1 MKLKKF
7 FAGVLAAAMMLTVG
21 ATAALATEGNNTPND
36 VRNSFPDVTT
46 IDLGTELA
54 LTKNYNVQNGKAPF
68 EEFEFTVSYVGAI
81 KKDTGLADPSVAPI
95 TKTANFTKDTA
106 GVPTGATGLPA
117 SGNAYKENF
126 KIKLSEL
133 GIPTGGTGIYV
144 YKITET
150 DKGTPAVV
158 YNTDGGNL
166 YLIVTVT
173 HVTNSDGVIQNGYNY
188 AVALRRSNAEIAST
202 NVADAAKGTK
212 VLAKEAFHN
221 TYGAGTTVNSVEL
234 KKTVHGNF
242 GDLGKDFTFSVT
254 FNKATGNQAENAGK
268 YAPIAF
274 TVENQNRKVY
284 EVDTDGN
291 VTTTAVAELEYG
303 KTYNVT
309 LKHGETITFGNLPAD
324 VTYTMVENGKQDVEG
339 TQKVDGIYTV
349 TGEKTEDNKGTVTAS
364 ATTAKEEIVNTNQ
377 ESPDMGV
384 VLDNAPYIAM
394 LAIVAIGGVAL
405 MLNKRRR
412 DEE

>member
-21 ATAALATEGNNTPND
+21 ATAAFATEGNNTPND
-36 VRNSFPDVTT
+36 VRNSFPDMTT
-46 IDLGTELA
+46 IDLNSELE
-54 LTKNYNVQNGKAPF
+54 LTKNYKVENGKAPF
-68 EEFEFTVSYVGAI
+68 EKFEFDVTYVGAV
-81 KKDTGLADPSVAPI
+81 KKDTSVTGEPASNWSI
-95 TKTANFTKDTA
+95 TKEADFTKDTA

-117 SGNAYKENF
+117 SGTAYKENF
-126 KIKLSEL
+126 KIKLNEL
-133 GIPTGGTGIYV
+133 NIPTGGTGIYV
-144 YKITET
+144 YKITEK
-150 DKGTPAVV
+150 DNGTPAVS
-158 YNTDGGNL
+158 YNTDGGRL

-173 HVTNSDGVIQNGYNY
+173 HVTDDNGNIHNGLYNY
-188 AVALRRSNAEIAST
+188 AVALRRGDDNITAA
-202 NVADAAKGTK
+202 NAAKGTK
-212 VLAKEAFHN
+212 VLATEAFHN
-221 TYGAGTTVNSVEL
+221 TYGAGNSVNSVEL

-242 GDLGKDFTFSVT
+242 GDLGKDFTFNVT
-254 FNKATGNQAENAGK
+254 FNKADDKNYGNIAFEAENG
-268 YAPIAF
+268 
-274 TVENQNRKVY
+274 RKVY
-284 EVDTDGN
+284 KANGPTQTGVN
-291 VTTTAVAELEYG
+291 ELEYG
-303 KTYNVT
+303 VEYVVT
-309 LKHGETITFGNLPAD
+309 LKHDETIEFGNLPAD

>member
-21 ATAALATEGNNTPND
+21 ATAAFATEGNNTPND
-36 VRNSFPDVTT
+36 VRNSFPDMTT
-46 IDLGTELA
+46 IDLNSELE
-54 LTKNYNVQNGKAPF
+54 LTKNYKVENGKAPF
-68 EEFEFTVSYVGAI
+68 EKFEFDVTYVGAV
-81 KKDTGLADPSVAPI
+81 KKDTNVTGEPASNWSI
-95 TKTANFTKDTA
+95 TKEADFTKDTA

-117 SGNAYKENF
+117 SGTAYKENF
-126 KIKLSEL
+126 KIKLNEL
-133 GIPTGGTGIYV
+133 NIPTGGTGIYV
-144 YKITET
+144 YKITEK
-150 DKGTPAVV
+150 DNGTPAVS
-158 YNTDGGNL
+158 YNTDGGRL

-173 HVTNSDGVIQNGYNY
+173 HVTDDNGNIQDGLYNY
-188 AVALRRSNAEIAST
+188 AVALRRGDDNITAA
-202 NVADAAKGTK
+202 NAAKGTK
-212 VLAKEAFHN
+212 VLATEAFHN
-221 TYGAGTTVNSVEL
+221 TYGAGNSVNSVEL

-242 GDLGKDFTFSVT
+242 GDLGKDFTFNVT
-254 FNKATGNQAENAGK
+254 FNKAVNKNYGNIAFEAENG
-268 YAPIAF
+268 
-274 TVENQNRKVY
+274 RKVY
-284 EVDTDGN
+284 KANDPTQTGVN
-291 VTTTAVAELEYG
+291 ELEYG
-303 KTYNVT
+303 VEYVVT
-309 LKHGETITFGNLPAD
+309 LKHGETIEFGNLPAD

>member
-21 ATAALATEGNNTPND
+21 ATAAFATEGNNTPND
-36 VRNSFPDVTT
+36 VRNSFPDMTT
-46 IDLGTELA
+46 IDLNSELE
-54 LTKNYNVQNGKAPF
+54 LTKNYKVENGKAPF
-68 EEFEFTVSYVGAI
+68 EKFEFDVTYVGAV
-81 KKDTGLADPSVAPI
+81 KKDTNVTGEPASNWSI
-95 TKTANFTKDTA
+95 TKEADFTKDTA

-117 SGNAYKENF
+117 SGTAYKENF
-126 KIKLSEL
+126 KIKLNEL
-133 GIPTGGTGIYV
+133 NIPTDGTGIYV
-144 YKITET
+144 YKITEK
-150 DKGTPAVV
+150 DNGTPAVS
-158 YNTDGGNL
+158 YNTDGGRL

-173 HVTNSDGVIQNGYNY
+173 HVTDDNSNIHDGLYNY
-188 AVALRRSNAEIAST
+188 AVALRRGDDNITAA
-202 NVADAAKGTK
+202 NAAKGTK
-212 VLAKEAFHN
+212 VLATEAFHN
-221 TYGAGTTVNSVEL
+221 TYGAGNSVNSVEL

-242 GDLGKDFTFSVT
+242 GDLGKDFTFNVT
-254 FNKATGNQAENAGK
+254 FNKAVDKNYGNIAFEAENG
-268 YAPIAF
+268 
-274 TVENQNRKVY
+274 RKVY
-284 EVDTDGN
+284 KANDPTQTGVN
-291 VTTTAVAELEYG
+291 ELEYG
-303 KTYNVT
+303 VEYVVT
-309 LKHGETITFGNLPAD
+309 LKHGETIEFGNLPAD

>member
-36 VRNSFPDVTT
+36 VRNSFPDMTT
-46 IDLGTELA
+46 IDLNSELE
-54 LTKNYNVQNGKAPF
+54 LTKNYKVENGKAPF
-68 EEFEFTVSYVGAI
+68 EKFEFDVTYVGAV
-81 KKDTGLADPSVAPI
+81 KKDTNVTGEPASNWSI
-95 TKTANFTKDTA
+95 TKEADFTKDTA

-117 SGNAYKENF
+117 SGTAYKENF
-126 KIKLSEL
+126 KIKLNEL
-133 GIPTGGTGIYV
+133 NIPTGGTGIYV
-144 YKITET
+144 YKITEK
-150 DKGTPAVV
+150 DNETPAVS
-158 YNTDGGNL
+158 YNTDGGRL

-173 HVTNSDGVIQNGYNY
+173 HVTDGNGNIQDGLYNY
-188 AVALRRSNAEIAST
+188 AVALRRGDDNITAA
-202 NVADAAKGTK
+202 NAAKGTK
-212 VLAKEAFHN
+212 VLATEAFHN
-221 TYGAGTTVNSVEL
+221 TYGAGNSVNSVEL

-242 GDLGKDFTFSVT
+242 GDLGKDFTFNVT
-254 FNKATGNQAENAGK
+254 FNKAVDKNYGNIAFEAENG
-268 YAPIAF
+268 
-274 TVENQNRKVY
+274 RKVY
-284 EVDTDGN
+284 KANDPTQTGVN
-291 VTTTAVAELEYG
+291 ELEYG
-303 KTYNVT
+303 VEYVVT
-309 LKHGETITFGNLPAD
+309 LKHGETIEFGNLPAD

>member
-21 ATAALATEGNNTPND
+21 ATAAFATEGNNTPND
-36 VRNSFPDVTT
+36 VRNSFPDMTT
-46 IDLGTELA
+46 IDLNSELE
-54 LTKNYNVQNGKAPF
+54 LTKNYKVENGKAPF
-68 EEFEFTVSYVGAI
+68 EKFEFDVTYVGAV
-81 KKDTGLADPSVAPI
+81 KKDTNVTGEPASNWSI
-95 TKTANFTKDTA
+95 TKEADFTKDTA

-117 SGNAYKENF
+117 SGTAYKENF
-126 KIKLSEL
+126 KIKLNEL
-133 GIPTGGTGIYV
+133 NIPTGGTGIYV
-144 YKITET
+144 YKITEK
-150 DKGTPAVV
+150 DNGTPAVS
-158 YNTDGGNL
+158 YNTDGGRL

-173 HVTNSDGVIQNGYNY
+173 HVTDGNGNIQDGLYNY
-188 AVALRRSNAEIAST
+188 AVALRRGDDNITAA
-202 NVADAAKGTK
+202 NAAKGTK
-212 VLAKEAFHN
+212 VLATEAFHN
-221 TYGAGTTVNSVEL
+221 TYGAGNSVNSVEL

-242 GDLGKDFTFSVT
+242 GDLGKDFTFNVT
-254 FNKATGNQAENAGK
+254 FNKAVDKNYGNIAFEAENG
-268 YAPIAF
+268 
-274 TVENQNRKVY
+274 RKVY
-284 EVDTDGN
+284 KANDLTQTGVN
-291 VTTTAVAELEYG
+291 ELEYG
-303 KTYNVT
+303 VEYVVT
-309 LKHGETITFGNLPAD
+309 LKHGETIEFGNLPAD

>member
-21 ATAALATEGNNTPND
+21 ATAAFATEGNNTPND
-36 VRNSFPDVTT
+36 VRNSFPDMTT
-46 IDLGTELA
+46 INLNSELE
-54 LTKNYNVQNGKAPF
+54 LTKNYKVENGKAPF
-68 EEFEFTVSYVGAI
+68 EKFEFDVTYVGAV
-81 KKDTGLADPSVAPI
+81 KKDTYVIGEPASNWSI
-95 TKTANFTKDTA
+95 TKEADFTKDTA

-117 SGNAYKENF
+117 SRTAYKENF
-126 KIKLSEL
+126 KIKLNEL
-133 GIPTGGTGIYV
+133 NIPTGGTGIYV
-144 YKITET
+144 YKINEK
-150 DKGTPAVV
+150 DNGTPAVS
-158 YNTDGGNL
+158 YNTDGGRL

-173 HVTNSDGVIQNGYNY
+173 HVTDGNGSIQDGLYNY
-188 AVALRRSNAEIAST
+188 AVALRRGDDNIAAA
-202 NVADAAKGTK
+202 NAAKGTK
-212 VLAKEAFHN
+212 VLATEAFHN
-221 TYGAGTTVNSVEL
+221 TYGAGNSVNSVEL

-242 GDLGKDFTFSVT
+242 GDLGKDFTFNVT
-254 FNKATGNQAENAGK
+254 FNKAVDKNYGNIAFEAENGH
-268 YAPIAF
+268 
-274 TVENQNRKVY
+274 KVY
-284 EVDTDGN
+284 KANDPTQTRVN
-291 VTTTAVAELEYG
+291 ELEYG
-303 KTYNVT
+303 MEYVVT
-309 LKHGETITFGNLPAD
+309 LKHGETIEFGNLPAD

>member
-21 ATAALATEGNNTPND
+21 ATAAFATEGNNTPND
-36 VRNSFPDVTT
+36 VRNFFPDMTT
-46 IDLGTELA
+46 IDLNSELE
-54 LTKNYNVQNGKAPF
+54 LTKNYKVENGKAPF
-68 EEFEFTVSYVGAI
+68 EKFEFDVTYVGAV
-81 KKDTGLADPSVAPI
+81 KKDTNVTGEPASNWSI
-95 TKTANFTKDTA
+95 TKEADFTKDTA

-117 SGNAYKENF
+117 SGTAYKENF
-126 KIKLSEL
+126 KIKLNEL
-133 GIPTGGTGIYV
+133 NIPTGGTGIYV
-144 YKITET
+144 YKITEK
-150 DKGTPAVV
+150 DNGTPAVS
-158 YNTDGGNL
+158 YNTDGGRL

-173 HVTNSDGVIQNGYNY
+173 HVTDDNGNIQDGLYNY
-188 AVALRRSNAEIAST
+188 AVALRRGDDNITAA
-202 NVADAAKGTK
+202 NAAKGTK
-212 VLAKEAFHN
+212 VLATEAFHN
-221 TYGAGTTVNSVEL
+221 TYGAGNSVNSVEL

-242 GDLGKDFTFSVT
+242 GDLGKDFTFNVT
-254 FNKATGNQAENAGK
+254 FNKAVDKNYGNIAFEAENG
-268 YAPIAF
+268 
-274 TVENQNRKVY
+274 RKVY
-284 EVDTDGN
+284 KANDPTQTGVN
-291 VTTTAVAELEYG
+291 ELEYG
-303 KTYNVT
+303 VEYVVT
-309 LKHGETITFGNLPAD
+309 LKHGETIEFGNLPAD

>member
-21 ATAALATEGNNTPND
+21 ATAAFATEGNNQSDNVT
-36 VRNSFPDVTT
+36 NSFPGAT
-46 IDLGTELA
+46 ITSASTLE
-54 LTKNYNVQNGKAPF
+54 LTKNYKVESGKAPF
-68 EEFEFTVSYVGAI
+68 EKFEFTVSYVGAI
-81 KKDTGLADPSVAPI
+81 KKDTNVTAEPTNLSF
-95 TKTANFTKDTA
+95 TKYANFTANTA
-106 GVPTGATGLPA
+106 EVPEGATGLPA
-117 SGNAYKENF
+117 SKTYKEKF
-126 KIKLSEL
+126 EIAMSEL
-133 GIPTGGTGIYV
+133 KIPTGGTGIYV
-144 YKITET
+144 YKITEA
-150 DKGTPAVV
+150 DKGTPAVA

-173 HVTNSDGVIQNGYNY
+173 HVTNGDGVIQDGQYNY
-188 AVALRRSNAEIAST
+188 AVALRRSDADITSA
-202 NVADAAKGTK
+202 NVADVAKGVK
-212 VLAKEAFHN
+212 VLNTNAFNN
-221 TYGAGTTVNSVEL
+221 TYGAGNSVNSVEL

-242 GDLGKDFTFSVT
+242 GDLGKDFTFNVT
-254 FNKATGNQAENAGK
+254 FNKAVDKNYGNIAFEAENG
-268 YAPIAF
+268 
-274 TVENQNRKVY
+274 RKVY
-284 EVDTDGN
+284 KANDLTKTGVN
-291 VTTTAVAELEYG
+291 ELEYG
-303 KTYNVT
+303 VEYVVT
-309 LKHGETITFGNLPAD
+309 LKHGETIEFGNLPAD

>member
-21 ATAALATEGNNTPND
+21 ATAAFATEGNNTPND
-36 VRNSFPDVTT
+36 VRNSFPDMTT
-46 IDLGTELA
+46 IDLNSELE
-54 LTKNYNVQNGKAPF
+54 LTKNYKVENGKAPF
-68 EEFEFTVSYVGAI
+68 EKFEFDVTYVGAV
-81 KKDTGLADPSVAPI
+81 KKDTNVTGEPASNWSI
-95 TKTANFTKDTA
+95 TKEADFTKDTA

-117 SGNAYKENF
+117 SGTAYKENF
-126 KIKLSEL
+126 KIKLNEL
-133 GIPTGGTGIYV
+133 NIPTGGTGIYV
-144 YKITET
+144 YKITEK
-150 DKGTPAVV
+150 DNGTPAVS
-158 YNTDGGNL
+158 YNTDGGRL

-173 HVTNSDGVIQNGYNY
+173 HVTDSNGNIQDGLYNY
-188 AVALRRSNAEIAST
+188 AVALRRGDDNITAA
-202 NVADAAKGTK
+202 NAAKGTK
-212 VLAKEAFHN
+212 VLATEAFHN
-221 TYGAGTTVNSVEL
+221 TYGAGNSVNSVEL

-242 GDLGKDFTFSVT
+242 GDLGKDFTFNVT
-254 FNKATGNQAENAGK
+254 FNKAVDKNYGNIAFEAENG
-268 YAPIAF
+268 
-274 TVENQNRKVY
+274 RKVY
-284 EVDTDGN
+284 KANDPTQTGVN
-291 VTTTAVAELEYG
+291 ELEYG
-303 KTYNVT
+303 VEYVVT
-309 LKHGETITFGNLPAD
+309 LKHGETIEFGNLPAD

>member
-21 ATAALATEGNNTPND
+21 ATAAFATEGNNTPND
-36 VRNSFPDVTT
+36 VRNSFPDMNT
-46 IDLGTELA
+46 IDLNSELE
-54 LTKNYNVQNGKAPF
+54 LTKNYKVENGKAPF
-68 EEFEFTVSYVGAI
+68 EKFEFDVTYVGAV
-81 KKDTGLADPSVAPI
+81 KKDTKVTGEPASNWSI
-95 TKTANFTKDTA
+95 TKEADFTKDTA

-117 SGNAYKENF
+117 SGTAYKENF
-126 KIKLSEL
+126 KIKLNEL
-133 GIPTGGTGIYV
+133 NIPTGGTGIYV
-144 YKITET
+144 YKITEK
-150 DKGTPAVV
+150 DNGTPAVS
-158 YNTDGGNL
+158 YNTDGGRL

-173 HVTNSDGVIQNGYNY
+173 HVTDGNGNIQDGLYNY
-188 AVALRRSNAEIAST
+188 AVALRRGDDNITAA
-202 NVADAAKGTK
+202 NAAKGTK
-212 VLAKEAFHN
+212 VLATEAFHN
-221 TYGAGTTVNSVEL
+221 TYGAGNSVNSVEL

-242 GDLGKDFTFSVT
+242 GDLGKDFTFNVT
-254 FNKATGNQAENAGK
+254 FNKAVDKNYGNIAFEAENG
-268 YAPIAF
+268 
-274 TVENQNRKVY
+274 RKVY
-284 EVDTDGN
+284 KANDPTQTGVN
-291 VTTTAVAELEYG
+291 ELEYG
-303 KTYNVT
+303 VEYVVT
-309 LKHGETITFGNLPAD
+309 LKHGETIEFGNLPAD

>member
-21 ATAALATEGNNTPND
+21 ATAVFAEETGKKTGD
-36 VRNSFPDVTT
+36 VENSFPGAT
-46 IDLGTELA
+46 ITSASTLE
-54 LTKNYNVQNGKAPF
+54 LTKNYKVESGKAPF
-68 EEFEFTVSYVGAI
+68 EKFEFTVSYVGAI
-81 KKDTGLADPSVAPI
+81 KKDTNITAEPTNLSFTKYADF
-95 TKTANFTKDTA
+95 TANTA
-106 GVPTGATGLPA
+106 EVPERATGLPA
-117 SGNAYKENF
+117 GKTYKEKF
-126 KIKLSEL
+126 EIAMSEL
-133 GIPTGGTGIYV
+133 NIPTGGTGIYV
-144 YKITET
+144 YKITEA
-150 DKGTPAVV
+150 DKGTPAVA

-173 HVTNSDGVIQNGYNY
+173 HVTDGDGTIKDGYNY
-188 AVALRRSNAEIAST
+188 SVALRRSTADITAA
-202 NVADAAKGTK
+202 NVAEAANGVK
-212 VLAKEAFHN
+212 VLNTNAFNN
-221 TYGAGTTVNSVEL
+221 TYGAGDTVNSVEL

-242 GDLGKDFTFSVT
+242 GDLGKDFTFSVK
-254 FNKATGNQAENAGK
+254 FEKAANTEK

-284 EVDTDGN
+284 EVAADGS
-291 VTTTAVAELEYG
+291 VTTTAVTELEYG

-309 LKHGETITFGNLPAD
+309 LKHGETITFGNLPAS
-324 VTYTMVENGKQDVEG
+324 VTYTMTENGKVTTSDGEKVEG
-339 TQKVDGIYTV
+339 VYTV
-349 TGEKTEDNKGTVTAS
+349 TGEQNNGTVVASTTA
-364 ATTAKEEIVNTNQ
+364 AKEEIVNTNQ

-405 MLNKRRR
+405 MLNKRCR

>member
-21 ATAALATEGNNTPND
+21 ATSAFATEGNNTPND
-36 VRNSFPDVTT
+36 VRNSFPDMTT
-46 IDLGTELA
+46 IDLNSELE
-54 LTKNYNVQNGKAPF
+54 LTKNYKVENGKAPF
-68 EEFEFTVSYVGAI
+68 EKFEFDVTYVGAV
-81 KKDTGLADPSVAPI
+81 KKDTNVTGEPASNWSI
-95 TKTANFTKDTA
+95 TKEADFTKDTA

-117 SGNAYKENF
+117 SGTAYKENF
-126 KIKLSEL
+126 KIKLNEL
-133 GIPTGGTGIYV
+133 NIPTGGTGIYV
-144 YKITET
+144 YKITEK
-150 DKGTPAVV
+150 DNGTPAVS
-158 YNTDGGNL
+158 YNTDGGRL

-173 HVTNSDGVIQNGYNY
+173 HVTDGNGNIQDGLYNY
-188 AVALRRSNAEIAST
+188 AVALRRGDDNITAANAA
-202 NVADAAKGTK
+202 NGTK
-212 VLAKEAFHN
+212 VLATEAFHN
-221 TYGAGTTVNSVEL
+221 IYGAGNSVNSVEL

-242 GDLGKDFTFSVT
+242 GDLGKDFTFNVT
-254 FNKATGNQAENAGK
+254 FNKAVDKNYGNIAFEAENG
-268 YAPIAF
+268 
-274 TVENQNRKVY
+274 RKVY
-284 EVDTDGN
+284 KANDPTQTGVN
-291 VTTTAVAELEYG
+291 ELEYG
-303 KTYNVT
+303 VEYVVT
-309 LKHGETITFGNLPAD
+309 LKHGETIEFGNLPAD

>member
-21 ATAALATEGNNTPND
+21 ATAAFATEGNNTPND
-36 VRNSFPDVTT
+36 VSNSFPDMTT
-46 IDLGTELA
+46 IDLNSELE
-54 LTKNYNVQNGKAPF
+54 LTKNYKVENGKAPF
-68 EEFEFTVSYVGAI
+68 EKFEFDVTYVGAV
-81 KKDTGLADPSVAPI
+81 KKDTNVTGEPASNWSI
-95 TKTANFTKDTA
+95 TKEADFTKDTA

-117 SGNAYKENF
+117 SGTAYKENF
-126 KIKLSEL
+126 KIKLNEL
-133 GIPTGGTGIYV
+133 NIPTGGTGIYV
-144 YKITET
+144 YKITEK
-150 DKGTPAVV
+150 DNGTPAVS
-158 YNTDGGNL
+158 YNTDGGRL

-173 HVTNSDGVIQNGYNY
+173 HVTDGNGNIHDGLYNY
-188 AVALRRSNAEIAST
+188 AVALRRGDDNITAA
-202 NVADAAKGTK
+202 NAAKGTK
-212 VLAKEAFHN
+212 VLATEAFHN
-221 TYGAGTTVNSVEL
+221 TYGAGNSVNSVEL

-242 GDLGKDFTFSVT
+242 GDLGKDFTFNVT
-254 FNKATGNQAENAGK
+254 FNKAVDKNYGNIAFEAENG
-268 YAPIAF
+268 
-274 TVENQNRKVY
+274 RKVY
-284 EVDTDGN
+284 KAN
-291 VTTTAVAELEYG
+291 VPTQTGVNELEYG
-303 KTYNVT
+303 VEYVVT
-309 LKHGETITFGNLPAD
+309 LKHGETIEFGNLPAD

>member
-1 MKLKKF
+1 MKLKKI

-21 ATAALATEGNNTPND
+21 ATAAFATEGNNQSDNVT
-36 VRNSFPDVTT
+36 NSFPGAT
-46 IDLGTELA
+46 ITSASTLE
-54 LTKNYNVQNGKAPF
+54 LTKNYKVESGKAPF
-68 EEFEFTVSYVGAI
+68 EKFEFTVSYVGAI
-81 KKDTGLADPSVAPI
+81 KKDTNVTAEPTNLSF
-95 TKTANFTKDTA
+95 TKYANFTANTA
-106 GVPTGATGLPA
+106 EVPEGATGLPA
-117 SGNAYKENF
+117 SKTYKEKF
-126 KIKLSEL
+126 EIAMSEL
-133 GIPTGGTGIYV
+133 KIPTGGTGIYV
-144 YKITET
+144 YKITEA
-150 DKGTPAVV
+150 DKGTPAVA

-173 HVTNSDGVIQNGYNY
+173 HVTNGDGVIQDGQYNY
-188 AVALRRSNAEIAST
+188 AVALRRSDADITSA
-202 NVADAAKGTK
+202 NVADAAKGVK
-212 VLAKEAFHN
+212 VLNTNAFNN
-221 TYGAGTTVNSVEL
+221 TYGAGNSVNSVEL

-242 GDLGKDFTFSVT
+242 GDLGKDFTFNVT
-254 FNKATGNQAENAGK
+254 FNKAVDKNYGNIAFEAENG
-268 YAPIAF
+268 
-274 TVENQNRKVY
+274 RKVY
-284 EVDTDGN
+284 KANDPTQTGVN
-291 VTTTAVAELEYG
+291 ELEYG
-303 KTYNVT
+303 VEYVVT
-309 LKHGETITFGNLPAD
+309 LKHGETIEFGNLPAD

>member
-21 ATAALATEGNNTPND
+21 ATAAFATEGNNTPND
-36 VRNSFPDVTT
+36 VRNSFPDMTT
-46 IDLGTELA
+46 IDLNSELE
-54 LTKNYNVQNGKAPF
+54 LTKNYKVENGKAPF
-68 EEFEFTVSYVGAI
+68 EKFEFDVTYVGAV
-81 KKDTGLADPSVAPI
+81 KKDTNVTGEPASNWSI
-95 TKTANFTKDTA
+95 TKEADFTKDTA

-117 SGNAYKENF
+117 SGTAYKENF
-126 KIKLSEL
+126 KIKLNEL
-133 GIPTGGTGIYV
+133 NIPTGGTGIYV
-144 YKITET
+144 YKITEK
-150 DKGTPAVV
+150 DNGTPAVS
-158 YNTDGGNL
+158 YNTDGGRL

-173 HVTNSDGVIQNGYNY
+173 HVTDDNGNIRDGLYNY
-188 AVALRRSNAEIAST
+188 AVALRRGDDNITAA
-202 NVADAAKGTK
+202 NAAKGTK
-212 VLAKEAFHN
+212 VLATEAFHN
-221 TYGAGTTVNSVEL
+221 TYGAGNSVNSVEL

-242 GDLGKDFTFSVT
+242 GDLGKDFTFNVT
-254 FNKATGNQAENAGK
+254 FNKAVDKNYGNIAFEAENG
-268 YAPIAF
+268 
-274 TVENQNRKVY
+274 RKVY
-284 EVDTDGN
+284 KANDPTQTGVN
-291 VTTTAVAELEYG
+291 ELEYG
-303 KTYNVT
+303 VEYVVT
-309 LKHGETITFGNLPAD
+309 LKHGETIEFGNLPAD

>member
-21 ATAALATEGNNTPND
+21 ATAAFATEGNNTPND
-36 VRNSFPDVTT
+36 VRNSFPDMTT
-46 IDLGTELA
+46 FDLNSELE
-54 LTKNYNVQNGKAPF
+54 LTKNYKVENGKAPF
-68 EEFEFTVSYVGAI
+68 EKFEFDVTYVGAV
-81 KKDTGLADPSVAPI
+81 KKDTNVTGEPASNWSI
-95 TKTANFTKDTA
+95 TKEADFTKDTA

-117 SGNAYKENF
+117 SETAYKENF
-126 KIKLSEL
+126 KIKLNEL
-133 GIPTGGTGIYV
+133 NIPTGGTGIYV
-144 YKITET
+144 YKITEK
-150 DKGTPAVV
+150 DNGTPAVS
-158 YNTDGGNL
+158 YNTDGGRL

-173 HVTNSDGVIQNGYNY
+173 HVTDDNGNIQNGLYNY
-188 AVALRRSNAEIAST
+188 AVALRRGDDNITAA
-202 NVADAAKGTK
+202 NAAKGTK
-212 VLAKEAFHN
+212 VLATEAFHN
-221 TYGAGTTVNSVEL
+221 TYGAGNSVNSVEL

-242 GDLGKDFTFSVT
+242 GDLGKDFTFNVT
-254 FNKATGNQAENAGK
+254 FNKAVDKNYGNIAFEAEND
-268 YAPIAF
+268 
-274 TVENQNRKVY
+274 RKVY
-284 EVDTDGN
+284 KANDTTQTGVN
-291 VTTTAVAELEYG
+291 ELEYG
-303 KTYNVT
+303 VEYVVT
-309 LKHGETITFGNLPAD
+309 LKHGETIEFGNLPAD

>member
-21 ATAALATEGNNTPND
+21 ATAAFATEGNNQSDNVT
-36 VRNSFPDVTT
+36 NSFPGAT
-46 IDLGTELA
+46 IGATSDLV
-54 LTKNYNVQNGKAPF
+54 LTKTYKVENGKAPF
-68 EEFEFTVSYVGAI
+68 EEFEFDVTYVGAV
-81 KKDTGLADPSVAPI
+81 KKDTNVASEP
-95 TKTANFTKDTA
+95 TSLYLEKKAEFTKSGLNLGE
-106 GVPTGATGLPA
+106 GVTGLVA
-117 SGNAYKENF
+117 NTYTNTF
-126 KIKLSEL
+126 KINMNEL
-133 GIPTGGTGIYV
+133 QIPTGGTGIYV
-144 YKITET
+144 YKITE
-150 DKGTPAVV
+150 KNNGTPAES
-158 YNTDGGNL
+158 YNTDGGCL

-173 HVTNSDGVIQNGYNY
+173 HVTNGDGVIQDGQYNY
-188 AVALRRSNAEIAST
+188 AVALRRSDADITSA
-202 NVADAAKGTK
+202 NVADAAKGVK
-212 VLAKEAFHN
+212 VLNTNAFNN

-242 GDLGKDFTFSVT
+242 GDLGKDFTFNVT
-254 FNKATGNQAENAGK
+254 FHKAANTTK

-274 TVENQNRKVY
+274 TVESQNRKVY

-291 VTTTAVAELEYG
+291 VTTTAVTELEYD

-324 VTYTMVENGKQDVEG
+324 VTYTMTENGKVLTDGVY
-339 TQKVDGIYTV
+339 KVDSIYNV

>member
-21 ATAALATEGNNTPND
+21 ATAAFATEGNNTPND
-36 VRNSFPDVTT
+36 VRNSFPDMTT
-46 IDLGTELA
+46 IDLNSELE
-54 LTKNYNVQNGKAPF
+54 LTKNYKVENGKAPF
-68 EEFEFTVSYVGAI
+68 EKFEFDVTYVGAV
-81 KKDTGLADPSVAPI
+81 KKDTNVTGEPASNWSI
-95 TKTANFTKDTA
+95 TKEADFTKDTA

-117 SGNAYKENF
+117 SGTAYKENF
-126 KIKLSEL
+126 KIKLNEL
-133 GIPTGGTGIYV
+133 NIPTGGTGIYV
-144 YKITET
+144 YKITEK
-150 DKGTPAVV
+150 DNGTPAVS
-158 YNTDGGNL
+158 YNTDGGRL

-173 HVTNSDGVIQNGYNY
+173 HVTDGNGNIQDDPYNY
-188 AVALRRSNAEIAST
+188 AVALRRGDDNITAA
-202 NVADAAKGTK
+202 NAAKGTK
-212 VLAKEAFHN
+212 VLATEAFHN
-221 TYGAGTTVNSVEL
+221 TYGAGNSVNSVEL

-242 GDLGKDFTFSVT
+242 GDLGKDFTFNVT
-254 FNKATGNQAENAGK
+254 FNKAVDKNYGNIAFEAENG
-268 YAPIAF
+268 
-274 TVENQNRKVY
+274 RKVY
-284 EVDTDGN
+284 KANAPTQTGVN
-291 VTTTAVAELEYG
+291 ELEYG
-303 KTYNVT
+303 VEYVVT
-309 LKHGETITFGNLPAD
+309 LKHGETIEFGNLPAD

>member
-21 ATAALATEGNNTPND
+21 ATAAFATEGNNQSDNVT
-36 VRNSFPDVTT
+36 NSFPGAT
-46 IDLGTELA
+46 ITSASTLE
-54 LTKNYNVQNGKAPF
+54 LTKNYKVESGKAPF
-68 EEFEFTVSYVGAI
+68 EKFEFTVSYVGAI
-81 KKDTGLADPSVAPI
+81 KKDTNVTAEPTNLSF
-95 TKTANFTKDTA
+95 TKYANFTANTA
-106 GVPTGATGLPA
+106 EVPEGATGLPA
-117 SGNAYKENF
+117 SKTYKEKF
-126 KIKLSEL
+126 EIAMSEL
-133 GIPTGGTGIYV
+133 KIPTGGTGIYV
-144 YKITET
+144 YKITEV
-150 DKGTPAVV
+150 DKGTPAVA

-173 HVTNSDGVIQNGYNY
+173 HVTNGDGVIQDGQYNY
-188 AVALRRSNAEIAST
+188 AVALRRSDADITSA
-202 NVADAAKGTK
+202 NVADAAKGVK
-212 VLAKEAFHN
+212 VLNTNAFNN

-242 GDLGKDFTFSVT
+242 GDLGKDFTFNVT
-254 FNKATGNQAENAGK
+254 FHKAANTTK

-274 TVENQNRKVY
+274 TVESQNRKVY

-291 VTTTAVAELEYG
+291 VTTTAVTELEYD

-324 VTYTMVENGKQDVEG
+324 VTYTVTENKTND
-339 TQKVDGIYTV
+339 DGSAWVYTT
-349 TGEKTEDNKGTVTAS
+349 TGEAKSEDNKTIVAGDNKV
-364 ATTAKEEIVNTNQ
+364 EIVNKHEGT
-377 ESPDMGV
+377 PDMGV

>member
-21 ATAALATEGNNTPND
+21 ATAAFATEGNNTPND
-36 VRNSFPDVTT
+36 VRNSFPDMTT
-46 IDLGTELA
+46 IDLNSELE
-54 LTKNYNVQNGKAPF
+54 LTKNYKVENGKAPF
-68 EEFEFTVSYVGAI
+68 EKFEFDVTYVGAV
-81 KKDTGLADPSVAPI
+81 KKDTNVTGEPASNWSI
-95 TKTANFTKDTA
+95 TKEADFTKDTT

-117 SGNAYKENF
+117 SGTAYKENF
-126 KIKLSEL
+126 KIKLNEL
-133 GIPTGGTGIYV
+133 NIPTGGTGIYV
-144 YKITET
+144 YKITEK
-150 DKGTPAVV
+150 DNGTPAVS
-158 YNTDGGNL
+158 YNTDGGRL

-173 HVTNSDGVIQNGYNY
+173 HVTDGNGNIQDGLYNY
-188 AVALRRSNAEIAST
+188 AVALRRGDDNITAA
-202 NVADAAKGTK
+202 NAAKGTK
-212 VLAKEAFHN
+212 VLATEAFHN
-221 TYGAGTTVNSVEL
+221 TYGAGNSVNSVEL

-242 GDLGKDFTFSVT
+242 GDLGKDFTFNVT
-254 FNKATGNQAENAGK
+254 FNKAVDKNYGNIAFEAENG
-268 YAPIAF
+268 
-274 TVENQNRKVY
+274 RKVY
-284 EVDTDGN
+284 KANDPTQTGVN
-291 VTTTAVAELEYG
+291 ELEYG
-303 KTYNVT
+303 VEYVVT
-309 LKHGETITFGNLPAD
+309 LKHGETIEFGNLPAD
-324 VTYTMVENGKQDVEG
+324 VTYTMVENGRQDVEG

>member
-21 ATAALATEGNNTPND
+21 ATSAFATEGNNTPND
-36 VRNSFPDVTT
+36 VRNSFPDMTT
-46 IDLGTELA
+46 IDLNSELE
-54 LTKNYNVQNGKAPF
+54 LTKNYKVENGKAPF
-68 EEFEFTVSYVGAI
+68 EKFEFDVTYVGAV
-81 KKDTGLADPSVAPI
+81 KKDTNVTGEPVSNWSI
-95 TKTANFTKDTA
+95 TKEADFTKDTA
-106 GVPTGATGLPA
+106 GVHTGATGLPA
-117 SGNAYKENF
+117 SGTAYKENF
-126 KIKLSEL
+126 KIKLNEL
-133 GIPTGGTGIYV
+133 NIPTGGTGIYV
-144 YKITET
+144 YKITEK
-150 DKGTPAVV
+150 DNGTPAVS
-158 YNTDGGNL
+158 YNTDGGRL

-173 HVTNSDGVIQNGYNY
+173 HVTDGNGNIQDSLYNY
-188 AVALRRSNAEIAST
+188 AVALRRGDDNITAA
-202 NVADAAKGTK
+202 NAAKGTK
-212 VLAKEAFHN
+212 VLATEAFHN
-221 TYGAGTTVNSVEL
+221 TYGAGNSVNSVEL

-242 GDLGKDFTFSVT
+242 GDLGKDFTFNVT
-254 FNKATGNQAENAGK
+254 FNKAVDKNYGN
-268 YAPIAF
+268 IAF
-274 TVENQNRKVY
+274 EAKNGRKVY
-284 EVDTDGN
+284 NANDLTQTGVN
-291 VTTTAVAELEYG
+291 ELEYG
-303 KTYNVT
+303 VEYVVT
-309 LKHGETITFGNLPAD
+309 LKHGETIEFGNLPAD

-349 TGEKTEDNKGTVTAS
+349 TGEKTGDNKGTVTAS